1 MAVTIYLAR
10 HGKTLFNA
18 AHRAQGWCDAPLTR
32 EGVAAATQLGQRMQ
46 AAGISFDAAFSGDLG
61 RQRATARLILAAAGQ
76 EDLPLTEHLGLREC
90 SFGRWE
96 GEKESDR
103 DEAFRIFHGL
113 EVGQSAYSLGRKGL
127 CAAYVGTDDTGLA
140 ESYEQVCTRIHSTLL
155 AIGAAAEQAGQN
167 SVLAVSS
174 GMITMTLLFDVL
186 GVPHSDAPNGIPTAS
201 CTVLHYENGALQA
214 IPPVGRLEF

>member
-18 AHRAQGWCDAPLTR
+18 AHRAQGWCDAPLTN
-32 EGVAAATQLGQRMQ
+32 EGVAAATQLGARMR
-46 AAGISFDAAFSGDLG
+46 AAGIHFDAAFSGDLG
-61 RQRATARLILAAAGQ
+61 RQRATAKLILSAMGQ
-76 EDLPLTEHLGLREC
+76 EDLPLTENPGLREC

-103 DEAFRIFHGL
+103 DAAFKVFHGL
-113 EVGQSAYSLGRKGL
+113 REDQSAYSLGRRGL

-140 ESYEQVCTRIHSTLL
+140 ESYEQVCSRIHGTLL
-155 AIGAAAEQAGQN
+155 SIGEAAQAAGHEAI
-167 SVLAVSS
+167 LAVSS

-186 GVPHSDAPNGIPTAS
+186 SVPHSDAPNGIPTAS
-201 CTVLHYENGALQA
+201 CTVLTYENGSLRA
-214 IPPVGRLEF
+214 IPPVGRLDF